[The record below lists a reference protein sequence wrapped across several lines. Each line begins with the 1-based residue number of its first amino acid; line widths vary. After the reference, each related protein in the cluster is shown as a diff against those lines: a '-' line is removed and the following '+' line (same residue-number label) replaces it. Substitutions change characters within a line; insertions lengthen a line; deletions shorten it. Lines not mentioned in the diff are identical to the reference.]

1 MITPQELLQAGAH
14 IGHKKSKWNPK
25 MAPFVFGI
33 RGNLRIIDVTKT
45 LEKLNEAISF
55 LMETVRGG
63 GVVLWLGTRVQS
75 REIIERAAKEL
86 NMPYVVGRWIGGLF
100 TNFKIIKD
108 RLKYFRDLESKVAGG
123 EMSQYTKKEQLD
135 FRRKLAKM
143 GKEMGGVKNLEVLPQ
158 VIFVSD
164 VESEMDAILEA
175 RKVGIKTV
183 ALVDTGS
190 DPEAVDYPIP
200 VNNDSLAAVVLVVTA
215 IKKEL
220 LALKK

>member
-1 MITPQELLQAGAH
+1 
-14 IGHKKSKWNPK
+14 

-45 LEKLNEAISF
+45 VEKLAEAIDF
-55 LMETVRGG
+55 LVETVRGG
-63 GVVLWLGTRVQS
+63 GVVLWLGARVQS
-75 REIIERAAKEL
+75 RGIIETTAKEL

-108 RLKYFRDLESKVAGG
+108 RLKYFRELESKVVGS
-123 EMSQYTKKEQLD
+123 EMALYTKKEQLN

-143 GKEMGGVKNLEVLPQ
+143 EREMGGVKNLEVLPQ

-183 ALVDTGS
+183 ALVDTGA
-190 DPEAVDYPIP
+190 DPKAVDYPIP
-200 VNNDSLAAVVLVVTA
+200 VNNDSLASIGLVVGA